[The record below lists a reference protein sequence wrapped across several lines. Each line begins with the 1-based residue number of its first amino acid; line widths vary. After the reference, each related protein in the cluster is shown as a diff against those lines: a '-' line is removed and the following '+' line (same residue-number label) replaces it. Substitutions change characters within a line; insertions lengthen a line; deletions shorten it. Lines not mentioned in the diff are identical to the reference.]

1 MRRATK
7 NAFRPTATGQTA
19 KAHRP
24 AAFLD
29 RDGVLNV
36 NHGYVYIPERFEWI
50 PGAKEAV
57 KLLNDAGYIVIVVT
71 NQSGI
76 GRGYYDE
83 EAFHRLCAWIDAEL
97 AAVGARID
105 ATYFC
110 PNHPEHGIGPYKT
123 ACNDRKP
130 APGMLERAAAEW
142 NIDKRTSFL
151 IGDKLSDMQAADA
164 FGIPGHLFTGGNL
177 LEFVRGVLS
186 KAFPLSTEK

>member
-1 MRRATK
+1 MHRKAKQAPTK
-7 NAFRPTATGQTA
+7 SPDHTP
-19 KAHRP
+19 KAPRP

-36 NHGYVYIPERFEWI
+36 NHGYVHTPERFEWI
-50 PGAKEAV
+50 EGAREAIR
-57 KLLNDAGYIVIVVT
+57 LLNNSGYLVIVVT

-83 EAFHRLCAWIDAEL
+83 ASFHSLCTWVDKEL
-97 AAVGARID
+97 AAVGAHID

-123 ACNDRKP
+123 ASNDRKP

-142 NIDKRTSFL
+142 SIDKRTSFL

-164 FGIPGHLFTGGNL
+164 FGISGHLFTGGNL
-177 LEFVRGVLS
+177 LEFVRGALS
-186 KAFPLSTEK
+186 KVSPLSTEK